1 MGRIRVNE
9 RGFGRREPER
19 AMLITI
25 FAPDNVHLLEVAGVQ
40 DALFEANRKAQS
52 GQPYRVRLV
61 TEHGTPM
68 ESASG
73 FVFVPDAGVE
83 QAMQPSDTLI
93 VVGPYGVPGPP
104 SDRVARWL
112 WEQAGQSR
120 RYGST
125 CTGAFILADAGLL
138 SGRRVTTHWQY
149 AQSLAA
155 AHPDIRVEPD
165 RIFVRDGPVFS
176 SAGVTAAI
184 DLAFSLIE
192 EDHGRALALWV
203 ARRLVVFLKRPGGQ
217 SQFSDVLTAQSAAT
231 SPIDRIR
238 LHILESPRASLG
250 LGALADVAG
259 TSPRHLSRLFRAELG
274 INPAAYVELARVD
287 IARRLLEDSM
297 APIKA
302 IAYTAGFGST
312 TTLRRAFQRRIGIT
326 PLEYRSRFQST
337 RSGDVT
343 ENASAAILS

>member
-1 MGRIRVNE
+1 
-9 RGFGRREPER
+9 
-19 AMLITI
+19 MLITI
-25 FAPDNVHLLEVAGVQ
+25 FAPGNVHLLEVAGVR
-40 DALFEANRKAQS
+40 DALFEANCKAQS
-52 GQPYRVRLV
+52 RQPYRVRLV
-61 TEHGTPM
+61 TEKGTPM
-68 ESASG
+68 KSASG
-73 FVFVPDAGVE
+73 LVFVPDASVE

-104 SDRVARWL
+104 NEQVARWL
-112 WEQAGQSR
+112 REQAEQSR

-125 CTGAFILADAGLL
+125 CTGAFLLADAGLL
-138 SGRRVTTHWQY
+138 SGRRITTHWQY

-155 AHPDIRVEPD
+155 AHPDIQVEPD

-217 SQFSDVLTAQSAAT
+217 SQFSDVLIAQSAAT

-238 LHILESPRASLG
+238 LHILESPRANLD
-250 LGALADVAG
+250 LEALAQVAG
-259 TSPRHLSRLFRAELG
+259 VSPRHLSRLFRAELG
-274 INPAAYVELARVD
+274 MAPATYVELTRVD
-287 IARRLLEDSM
+287 IARRLLEDST

-302 IAYTAGFGST
+302 IAYAAGFGST
-312 TTLRRAFQRRIGIT
+312 TTLRRAFLRRIGVT
-326 PLEYRSRFQST
+326 PLQYRSRFQT
-337 RSGDVT
+337 AGSGDVK
-343 ENASAAILS
+343 EDESAAILS